1 MAISTP
7 TFKQKQTSLPE
18 QPPKFKQGFFS
29 SLSNRILVAMVVV
42 AFLSAIFSGVLYQKR
57 ANDLANVNLEQGR
70 KTFLTRLDNSRLPE
84 AVKLRVTEALELNK
98 PIDTVGSQLVE
109 NSLEQAARIVA
120 LVACAASV
128 LAFIVGWILTR
139 RIVKPL
145 EKLRLGSQMV
155 AAGNFKQRVPV
166 TGDDEIGQVAYSF
179 NLMTEQLQQVEKR
192 RSELLADVAHELK
205 TPLAS
210 IQGHIEALRDNLP
223 RAKADPQAIYDIVLE
238 DVSELDRMVG
248 SLRTWLNAQGL
259 LEKLEIKPQPLAEE
273 LPAILE
279 RFKPRAEEAQVQL
292 ELQLDPQAQEVLA
305 DHNALRH
312 ILSNLVDN
320 ALRYT
325 PKGGK
330 IRLMGWLGE
339 GNNKVANRVTLAV
352 SDTGCGI
359 ASEHWP
365 HLFERFYRVDKSRSR
380 DTGGTG
386 LGLSLV
392 KDLVEAQGGRVWLYS
407 QVGQGTTFFIS
418 LPSNS

>member
-109 NSLEQAARIVA
+109 NSLEQAARIVS

-259 LEKLEIKPQPLAEE
+259 LEKLEIRPQPLAEE

>member
-109 NSLEQAARIVA
+109 NSLEQAAWIVS

>member
-1 MAISTP
+1 MATTSA
-7 TFKQKQTSLPE
+7 FKQKQPNLSE

-57 ANDLANVNLEQGR
+57 ANDLASINLEQGR

-84 AVKLRVTEALELNK
+84 AVKQRVTESLELNK
-98 PIDTVGSQLVE
+98 PIDSAGSQLVE
-109 NSLEQAARIVA
+109 NSLEQAARVVSTVA
-120 LVACAASV
+120 IAAAV
-128 LAFIVGWILTR
+128 LAFIVGWVLTR

-155 AAGNFKQRVPV
+155 AEGNFSQRVPV
-166 TGDDEIGQVAYSF
+166 TGNDEIGQVAYSF

-238 DVSELDRMVG
+238 DVGELDRMVG

-259 LEKLEIKPQPLAEE
+259 LERLEILPQNLTKE
-273 LPAILE
+273 LPAILD

-292 ELQLDPQAQEVLA
+292 ELQLDPQAQQVLA
-305 DHNALRH
+305 DRNALRH

-330 IRLMGWLGE
+330 ITISGWLGE
-339 GNNKVANRVTLAV
+339 GSNKIANRVTLAV

-359 ASEHWP
+359 APEHWP

-392 KDLVEAQGGRVWLYS
+392 KDLAEAQGGRVWLYS
-407 QVGQGTTFFIS
+407 QVGQGTTFYIS
-418 LPSNS
+418 LPATN

>member
-109 NSLEQAARIVA
+109 NSLEQAARIVS